1 MYTHIF
7 LFFFTITLSKCD
19 YFVDPALV
27 AEYEARE
34 GKLAKDD
41 MLLSSEERL
50 TLDHQQSIETITI
63 QKEGGQVE
71 EQLLEKEVK

>member
-19 YFVDPALV
+19 YFVDPVLV

-50 TLDHQQSIETITI
+50 TLDHQ
-63 QKEGGQVE
+63 
-71 EQLLEKEVK
+71 